1 MVEVQQLLS
10 ESYGHYY
17 QLKKQAYL
25 LRESWLRDLA
35 VLIAKIRNEDQ
46 ESIYNSM
53 LQKER
58 Q

>member
-25 LRESWLRDLA
+25 LKESWLRDLA

-53 LQKER
+53 L
-58 Q
+58 